1 MYTVNLKKFFP
12 SNTITNFFTYMT
24 VVAEAEKID
33 LNNFE
38 AILEYVREFFHD
50 NLQKESLAKTM
61 AHNVKLGNQILI
73 RIIPLF
79 IKKLILKLVYG
90 EIQKYTTTTFS
101 NLGKV
106 NFLPEYEQYIQNFF
120 FIIAPEKAEKIK
132 CTICSYKDNI
142 VFSVGS
148 ILQENDI
155 EKSFAEF
162 LEKQGIK
169 TKIITNDIYAKE
181 ANELYPK
188 IESSPLMNIIKQ
200 RKQKS
205 KKE

>member
-1 MYTVNLKKFFP
+1 
-12 SNTITNFFTYMT
+12 
-24 VVAEAEKID
+24 
-33 LNNFE
+33 
-38 AILEYVREFFHD
+38 
-50 NLQKESLAKTM
+50 M

-79 IKKLILKLVYG
+79 IKKIDI
-90 EIQKYTTTTFS
+90 EISIWIQKYTTTTFS

-155 EKSFAEF
+155 EKK
-162 LEKQGIK
+162 LCRI
-169 TKIITNDIYAKE
+169 
-181 ANELYPK
+181 L
-188 IESSPLMNIIKQ
+188 
-200 RKQKS
+200 RKARN
-205 KKE
+205 

>member
-1 MYTVNLKKFFP
+1 
-12 SNTITNFFTYMT
+12 
-24 VVAEAEKID
+24 
-33 LNNFE
+33 
-38 AILEYVREFFHD
+38 
-50 NLQKESLAKTM
+50 M

-188 IESSPLMNIIKQ
+188 IDSSPLMNIIKQ
-200 RKQKS
+200 RKQKV
-205 KKE
+205 KNGVTFKETFKRKFHI